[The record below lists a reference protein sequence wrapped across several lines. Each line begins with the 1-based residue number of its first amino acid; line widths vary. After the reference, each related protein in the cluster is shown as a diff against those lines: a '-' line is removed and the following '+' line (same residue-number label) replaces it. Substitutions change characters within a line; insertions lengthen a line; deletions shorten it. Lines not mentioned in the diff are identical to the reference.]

1 MRLMT
6 GRVVAGRGSPDHFKW
21 EEVMA
26 FLGSPV
32 LTNVLLVFTAFFLG
46 VIVLTLL
53 QLPYE
58 VVEEVGHL
66 LVTPR

>member
-1 MRLMT
+1 M
-6 GRVVAGRGSPDHFKW
+6 
-21 EEVMA
+21 E